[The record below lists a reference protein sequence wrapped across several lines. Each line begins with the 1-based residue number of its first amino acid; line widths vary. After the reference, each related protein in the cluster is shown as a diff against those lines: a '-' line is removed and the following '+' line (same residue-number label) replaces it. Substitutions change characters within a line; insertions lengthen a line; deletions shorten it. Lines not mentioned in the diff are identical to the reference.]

1 MEQFEIIDVRHPE
14 DELLKTWDPFIH
26 SHHYEVHTTAYE
38 SWLLTHPRRSG
49 EAYINQYLEVALFI
63 EENPIPKD
71 CSLKNRGTLA
81 VVQATYRSREKIELR
96 RIGKFGPT
104 PERFPARRRRIACDS
119 RRPLVRPLGAQA
131 GS

>member
-1 MEQFEIIDVRHPE
+1 MEQFEIIDVRSE

-49 EAYINQYLEVALFI
+49 EAYINQYLEALFI

-71 CSLKNRGTLA
+71 CSFEELWRWFRPLID
-81 VVQATYRSREKIELR
+81 REKR
-96 RIGKFGPT
+96 
-104 PERFPARRRRIACDS
+104 S
-119 RRPLVRPLGAQA
+119 
-131 GS
+131 S